1 MLDEDNE
8 LTIARFMKGL
18 SPSIANKMKLRPCL
32 SLDDVCNLTIK
43 IERQLKGR
51 KLFQS
56 RSSNWPQGTPKSF
69 SFLNKVDTI
78 PTPIKTLD
86 KDKGIASEPSKRL
99 EGKKFFKFHDYGY
112 F

>member
-51 KLFQS
+51 NPFKPPYQID
-56 RSSNWPQGTPKSF
+56 PKVGPRVSVPTIRLTLPLPL
-69 SFLNKVDTI
+69 SKPLTKVMGVLV
-78 PTPIKTLD
+78 TLLR
-86 KDKGIASEPSKRL
+86 G
-99 EGKKFFKFHDYGY
+99 
-112 F
+112 